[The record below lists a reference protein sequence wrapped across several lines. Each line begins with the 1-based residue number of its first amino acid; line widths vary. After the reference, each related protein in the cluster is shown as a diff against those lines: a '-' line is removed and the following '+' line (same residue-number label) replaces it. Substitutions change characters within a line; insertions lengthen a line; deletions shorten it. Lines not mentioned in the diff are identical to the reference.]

1 MQPPRWLE
9 VVTWSV
15 GLALLVAYGAA
26 WAWSEHARLEGI
38 QSLREIRNSHSAGT
52 PASQPRTRWW
62 SSAPDQTLWSATRVS
77 AFRQVSLREAPE
89 GVLRIPALTLEVPVY
104 GSTSETHLNRG
115 AGHIE
120 GTASVE
126 APGNVGIAAHRDGF
140 FRNLKDAQRGQMLYL
155 DTRTRTLRF
164 RVVDIRVV
172 NPSDV
177 AVLAPTAVPSITLVT
192 CYPFYFVGPAPQRF
206 IVRAERDEGVGV
218 RRVSTG
224 PADFPTQE

>member
-15 GLALLVAYGAA
+15 GLALLVAYGAVLA
-26 WAWSEHARLEGI
+26 WAEHGRLEGI
-38 QSLREIRNSHSAGT
+38 HSLREIRNTHPAATLASRSAT
-52 PASQPRTRWW
+52 PW
-62 SSAPDQTLWSATRVS
+62 SISAADQSLWSTTRVN

-120 GTASVE
+120 GTAAIE
-126 APGNVGIAAHRDGF
+126 AFGNVGIAAHRDGF
-140 FRNLKDAQRGQMLYL
+140 FRKLKDARRGQWLYL
-155 DTRTRTLRF
+155 DTPTRTLRF
-164 RVVDIRVV
+164 RVVDISVV

-206 IVRAERDEGVGV
+206 VVRAEMDEGVGV

-224 PADFPTQE
+224 PADLPSQE